1 MGSSVQ
7 EKVAIITGASSGI
20 GQATALALA
29 RKGCAVVV
37 AARRGD
43 LLADLAR
50 RCEQLGVEALDVVT
64 DVSHREQVD
73 ALVTACVERFGRVD
87 VMVNNAG
94 HGVHARVHETTDE
107 QMRRIFDTNYFSV
120 FFGCRAV
127 APVMIAQ
134 GSGHIFNVS
143 SVIGKRGTPFNG
155 AYCATKFAICG
166 LSDAMRVEMLDY
178 NVRVTTVCPGMT
190 DTPFFD
196 AVEGRGPRR
205 KMEFS
210 RLRGRMSPDVVAERI
225 VATVGKHKPE
235 LVFSIGG
242 KLLALLGALTPSLAD
257 RVLKRYHDEIVRSSS
272 QADRTEGR

>member
-1 MGSSVQ
+1 MGRNVQ

-29 RKGCAVVV
+29 RKGYAVAL
-37 AARRGD
+37 AARRAD
-43 LLADLAR
+43 LLAELAGQCRDLGAR
-50 RCEQLGVEALDVVT
+50 ALDVVT
-64 DVSHREQVD
+64 DVARQEQVE
-73 ALVTACVERFGRVD
+73 ALVAACVERFGRVD

-94 HGVHARVHETTDE
+94 HGVHGRVHETTTD
-107 QMRRIFDTNYFSV
+107 QMRRIFDTNYFGV

-134 GSGHIFNVS
+134 RAGHIFNVS

-155 AYCATKFAICG
+155 AYCATKFAIRG

-178 NVRVTTVCPGMT
+178 NVRVTTVCPGTT

-196 AVEGRGPRR
+196 SVEGRGSHR
-205 KMEFS
+205 KVGLA
-210 RLRGRMSPDVVAERI
+210 RLRSRMSPDVVAGRI
-225 VATVGKHKPE
+225 VATVGKYKPE

-242 KLLALLGALTPSLAD
+242 KLLSLIGALAPRLAD
-257 RVLKRYHDEIVRSSS
+257 RMLKRYHDDIVRSALPPAETKG
-272 QADRTEGR
+272 Q